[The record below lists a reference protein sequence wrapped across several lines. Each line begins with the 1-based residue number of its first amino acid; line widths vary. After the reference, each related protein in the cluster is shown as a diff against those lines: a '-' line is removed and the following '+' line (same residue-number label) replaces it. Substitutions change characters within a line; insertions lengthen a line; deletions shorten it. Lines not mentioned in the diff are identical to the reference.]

1 MKALKKSSIN
11 VENSNVIY
19 LSKNMLSEVWD
30 VIQLGLLFPLII
42 PCVMRTKM
50 ISLYDLIV
58 LYCMR
63 HIFCS
68 SQQLQMQHIEVQY
81 TYIYNSSYS
90 YNNYFCS
97 LIRVELVKI
106 NLPYKSLF
114 VLYRIGQEKI
124 QRGNCSIYRFEAVWL
139 GLAVSHLLKPRLK
152 CKQVITKSQCH

>member
-1 MKALKKSSIN
+1 MRCYTTGLTLSIDN
-11 VENSNVIY
+11 SVCDENKDDILVWSNRIILYAPY
-19 LSKNMLSEVWD
+19 L
-30 VIQLGLLFPLII
+30 LLFSATTNAAHRSTIYI
-42 PCVMRTKM
+42 
-50 ISLYDLIV
+50 
-58 LYCMR
+58 
-63 HIFCS
+63 
-68 SQQLQMQHIEVQY
+68 
-81 TYIYNSSYS
+81 YIYNSSYS

-124 QRGNCSIYRFEAVWL
+124 QRRNCSIYRFEAVWL